1 MAEMNKCPVCNIEQ
15 CTIKLNPG
23 PDDFYLVS
31 CKRCG
36 NYSLSDSAFH
46 SKLSTV
52 ENRHL
57 LSGAIRNWNE
67 NGEELYFSVDDFE
80 NLLDTVNIPSNSEES
95 INLLLKHISNKLKSP
110 GSFVRFTPFY
120 DFPLLFVKG
129 PDDFKYYL
137 NQAQKLNYVEFDD
150 TYKGYRLTMKGSR
163 YLEESSKKELT
174 DSKKR
179 ILVFISYSTKDK
191 ETVGKIKRQLEN
203 FGLEVFVGHDDIN
216 PSSVWVK
223 EIRENLKKCDIF
235 IPFLTKDFKKS
246 KWADQ
251 ECGIAECL
259 NKCILPLKIKY
270 DPYGFI
276 NKYQALN
283 ITNTSTLNY
292 GVAIVKKIIKKNK
305 FPQLRSVII
314 ESFINSRNFEV
325 TRDVFKI
332 LFLFEELSKKE
343 ITRLARAS
351 LTNDQIYKYVSTRR
365 LLKDLI
371 KKSEDIA
378 PSLYK
383 KLNSHFGWEGK

>member
-1 MAEMNKCPVCNIEQ
+1 MAILNRCPVCG
-15 CTIKLNPG
+15 IKEYEIKANPG
-23 PDDFYLVS
+23 AEDFYLVS

-36 NYSLSDSAFH
+36 KYVLSDIAAFSDL
-46 SKLSTV
+46 SKIAP
-52 ENRHL
+52 RHL
-57 LSGAIRNWNE
+57 LSGAVRNRFE
-67 NGEELYFSVDDFE
+67 NGEDLYFNYEDFE
-80 NLLDTVNIPSNSEES
+80 NLLDTVKIPSNSDES
-95 INLLLKHISNKLKSP
+95 IHLLLKHISSKLKSP
-110 GSFVRFTPFY
+110 GGFVRFTPFY

-137 NQAQKLNYVEFDD
+137 NQARKLNYVELDSA
-150 TYKGYRLTMKGSR
+150 YLGYRLTMKGSR
-163 YLEESSKKELT
+163 YLEELNQKESVDL
-174 DSKKR
+174 KKR

-191 ETVGKIKRQLEN
+191 EVVGKIKRQLEN

-235 IPFLTKDFKKS
+235 IPYLTKDFKKS
-246 KWADQ
+246 KWTDQ

-283 ITNTSTLNY
+283 INNKSSLDY

-314 ESFINSRNFEV
+314 ESFINSRYFEA

-332 LFLFEELSKKE
+332 LFLFEKLSKKE
-343 ITRLARAS
+343 IAEAS
-351 LTNDQIYKYVSTRR
+351 LTNDQIYKYVSTGR
-365 LLKDLI
+365 LLKDLV
-371 KKSEDIA
+371 KKSEGVT

-383 KLNSHFGWEGK
+383 KLNSWFGWEDK